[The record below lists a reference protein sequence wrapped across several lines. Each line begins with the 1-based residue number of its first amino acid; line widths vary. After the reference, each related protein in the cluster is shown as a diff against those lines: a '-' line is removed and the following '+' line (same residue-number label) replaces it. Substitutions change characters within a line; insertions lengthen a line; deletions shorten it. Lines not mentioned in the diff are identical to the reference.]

1 MKVYLG
7 SDASPGSPKKQIND
21 SMPPYLHSVV
31 NEEAK
36 KTERLSSKSVLVCK
50 MVLKWVLNGKVW

>member
-21 SMPPYLHSVV
+21 SMPPYLHSVIV

-36 KTERLSSKSVLVCK
+36 KTERLSSKSVLV
-50 MVLKWVLNGKVW
+50 

>member
-21 SMPPYLHSVV
+21 SMPPYLHSVIV

-36 KTERLSSKSVLVCK
+36 KNRTTFIQICFGMK
-50 MVLKWVLNGKVW
+50 NGVEMGVEW